1 MNILQYIAIDRAK
14 QLFNLLSD
22 ATNPDYYLMLC
33 NDIVYGD
40 GNEDS
45 LLGCEPYRYWMICQ
59 KLLCS
64 ALLLVHRA
72 CFPADRLPSSFLQ
85 ESFLLPSP
93 QNYMSLMAASSDFAL
108 GIGTPGTWE
117 LQLALYELLG
127 WKVSYVTFD
136 VVEWNETEY
145 YQVFLQFR
153 HLISRK
159 HWRKTMKAVDNSIYE
174 YASQSFT
181 LVFLEYPDLTYEDIY
196 GVFSELFPCAWFV
209 HLQEEKKLMYLIPS
223 EFYGIAD
230 VDERQ
235 DLSSMNPYGVFCALR
250 NHLGASLMLP
260 DGYNN

>member
-1 MNILQYIAIDRAK
+1 
-14 QLFNLLSD
+14 
-22 ATNPDYYLMLC
+22 
-33 NDIVYGD
+33 
-40 GNEDS
+40 
-45 LLGCEPYRYWMICQ
+45 
-59 KLLCS
+59 
-64 ALLLVHRA
+64 
-72 CFPADRLPSSFLQ
+72 
-85 ESFLLPSP
+85 
-93 QNYMSLMAASSDFAL
+93 
-108 GIGTPGTWE
+108 
-117 LQLALYELLG
+117 
-127 WKVSYVTFD
+127 
-136 VVEWNETEY
+136 
-145 YQVFLQFR
+145 
-153 HLISRK
+153 
-159 HWRKTMKAVDNSIYE
+159 MKAVDNSIYE